1 VKKIIAVILL
11 AGCTAVSMAQH
22 QISGTVQTAGGEAL
36 PGATVRLL
44 NTEFGTVSDLDGGF
58 IINEIPTGDYVIQIS
73 YVGFQTYKG
82 DLTVFDELNNLDITL
97 MEAVIQGDEIFVYA
111 TRANEKT
118 PTTYTTL
125 SKKKLTERNLG
136 QDLPILLNY
145 SPSVVA
151 TSDAGAGIGY
161 TNLRIRGS
169 DATRINVTINGIPLN
184 DSESHGVFWVNMPD
198 FVSSVENIQIQRGV
212 GTSSNGAA
220 AFGATINL
228 QTSAVSQEA
237 FVQLDNS
244 FGSFNTIKNTVI
256 LNTGLID
263 DRFNFEGR
271 LSRLVSDGYIDRS
284 SSDLKSFFLSGGYY
298 GEKTIIKAMVFGGN
312 EITQQAWYGT
322 PEARINNDPEGLQEV
337 ISWSGEYNTQEKI
350 DNLLNSDRR
359 FNYYLY
365 DNEVDNYSQNH
376 FQLLINQ
383 QLGDVWNFS
392 GALHYTKGK
401 GYFEQFREEDAL
413 SSYGLD
419 DLLIGDSVISSTDLI
434 RRRWLDNHFYGLT
447 YAFNYQEG
455 DLQITLGGGFN
466 EYDGD
471 HFGEIIWARFAG
483 SSEIRD
489 RYYDGNGKK
498 LDFNTFVKANYQL
511 NPKLNLF
518 GDLQLRI
525 IDYTTAG
532 VDNDL
537 TAYDTGGD
545 YEFFNPKAGLSY
557 SIDQNT
563 TGYISYAIGH
573 REPVRSDFIDTP
585 QGALPRAE
593 KLGNLE
599 AGIRKSGDKLSYE
612 ANFYWMDYKD
622 QLVLTGALN
631 DVGAAIRTNVPK
643 SYRVGIELAG
653 SWDISNRLNWT
664 ANLALSQNKIKDFTE
679 VVYDYAFDDDRF
691 VVETDYTDTDI
702 SFSPNVVLGS
712 DLGYSIKG
720 LKLQLLNKYVG
731 KQYLDNTSN
740 DERVIDSYFITDL
753 LLTYSVS
760 PWILKNLSLSLMVNN
775 LFDTKYESN
784 GYTWGYLSDGFRYQ
798 QNNYYPQAGVNVLGG
813 LSLKF

>member
-1 VKKIIAVILL
+1 MKKIIAVILL
-11 AGCTAVSMAQH
+11 AGCTVVSEAQH

-44 NTEFGTVSDLDGGF
+44 NTEFGTISDLDGGF
-58 IINEIPTGDYVIQIS
+58 ILNEIPAGDYAIQVS
-73 YVGFQTYKG
+73 YVGFQTYKS

-125 SKKKLTERNLG
+125 TKKKLAERNLG

-145 SPSVVA
+145 SPSVVS

-198 FVSSVENIQIQRGV
+198 FASSVENIQIQRGV

-237 FVQLDNS
+237 YVQLDNS
-244 FGSFNTIKNTVI
+244 VGSFNTVKNTVI

-263 DRFNFEGR
+263 DKFNFEGR

-337 ISWSGEYNTQEKI
+337 IAWSGEYNTQEQI

-365 DNEVDNYSQNH
+365 DNEVDNYSQDH

-383 QLGDVWNFS
+383 QLGDAWNFS
-392 GALHYTKGK
+392 GALHYTKGN

-447 YAFNYQEG
+447 YAFNYQES

-489 RYYDGNGKK
+489 RYYHGNGKK
-498 LDFNTFVKANYQL
+498 QDFNTYVKANYQL
-511 NPKLNLF
+511 TPKLNLF

-563 TGYISYAIGH
+563 TGYISFAIGH
-573 REPVRSDFIDTP
+573 R
-585 QGALPRAE
+585 
-593 KLGNLE
+593 
-599 AGIRKSGDKLSYE
+599 
-612 ANFYWMDYKD
+612 
-622 QLVLTGALN
+622 
-631 DVGAAIRTNVPK
+631 
-643 SYRVGIELAG
+643 
-653 SWDISNRLNWT
+653 
-664 ANLALSQNKIKDFTE
+664 
-679 VVYDYAFDDDRF
+679 
-691 VVETDYTDTDI
+691 
-702 SFSPNVVLGS
+702 
-712 DLGYSIKG
+712 
-720 LKLQLLNKYVG
+720 
-731 KQYLDNTSN
+731 
-740 DERVIDSYFITDL
+740 
-753 LLTYSVS
+753 
-760 PWILKNLSLSLMVNN
+760 
-775 LFDTKYESN
+775 
-784 GYTWGYLSDGFRYQ
+784 
-798 QNNYYPQAGVNVLGG
+798 
-813 LSLKF
+813 